1 MNKIKEFL
9 QKNWRYV
16 ASGAVLIII
25 AVVMLAFAGKR
36 PEKSSD
42 VSTAVT
48 EVKVPKTYSTDVS
61 PELSELVNKYYKAY
75 ASGDLET
82 LKSVAD
88 PISEQE
94 LSYIEFY
101 SQYIESIDNIKLY
114 TKSGADESSTIVS
127 AYIEMNYVDVDSNA
141 PGLDFLYVRTRDNGS
156 LYIDNLYGSFNQTN
170 GIYDLDPQVTN
181 VIAVFEQQDDVIA
194 LQKEVQQSC
203 NDAFTNDES
212 LSNFVNVTFKEA
224 VIDWS
229 TSYKTA
235 EAVAA
240 KQAEEAAKKA
250 EEEAAKAA
258 DEEKAFYG
266 VINNKVNVR
275 SEASKESTKVGSI
288 DKGEEIK
295 IYGKEDGW
303 YRFEY
308 GSITAYVREDFVD
321 LKEEEETESTKSA
334 DSSETKAD
342 DSNKKSDT
350 ETKTDDSN
358 KKSDTETKTDD
369 SNKKSDSE
377 TKTDDTNEKSDSEK
391 KTDDTNKKSEDS
403 TKKSEE
409 TAEAA
414 TGNGVLSEGDE
425 ITLQYS
431 CNIRK
436 ERSETATKIAVAY
449 QGSKV
454 TVVMEYADGWT
465 KVTYDGKEGYIKSSL
480 LKD

>member
-16 ASGAVLIII
+16 LAGVVAIII
-25 AVVMLAFAGKR
+25 VVVMIVFAGNR
-36 PEKSSD
+36 PKAEQS
-42 VSTAVT
+42 AVAAP
-48 EVKVPKTYSTDVS
+48 EVKVSKAYSQDVS

-75 ASGDLET
+75 ADGDLDT
-82 LKSVAD
+82 LAKVAE
-88 PISEQE
+88 PISQQE

-141 PGLDFLYVRTRDNGS
+141 PGLDFLYVRTRDDGS

-170 GIYDLDPQVTN
+170 GIYELDSQVTN

-194 LQKEVQQSC
+194 LQKEVQQAC
-203 NDAFTNDES
+203 NVAFTNDES

-224 VIDWS
+224 VIEWS

-240 KQAEEAAKKA
+240 KQEEEAAKKA

-288 DKGEEIK
+288 DKGEKIK
-295 IYGKEDGW
+295 IFDKEDGW

-321 LKEEEETESTKSA
+321 LDEEEAQEESTETA
-334 DSSETKAD
+334 ENTETKSD
-342 DSNKKSDT
+342 DSN
-350 ETKTDDSN
+350 
-358 KKSDTETKTDD
+358 
-369 SNKKSDSE
+369 
-377 TKTDDTNEKSDSEK
+377 
-391 KTDDTNKKSEDS
+391 
-403 TKKSEE
+403 KKSEE

-414 TGNGVLSEGDE
+414 TGNNVLSEGDE

-431 CNIRK
+431 CNVRK

-449 QGSKV
+449 QGAKV

-465 KVTYDGKEGYIKSSL
+465 KVKYDGKEGYIKSSL